1 MDFYPVEPFDIM
13 NLAREDE
20 TSLDEACMDE
30 NEAAESSSSEEELDV
45 DTDDEDGSKLGI
57 E

>member
-20 TSLDEACMDE
+20 TSLDEACMYE
-30 NEAAESSSSEEELDV
+30 NEAAESTSSEEELDV